1 MSRGENTYTLFPDEE
16 EREWLHL
23 SKEADR

>member
-1 MSRGENTYTLFPDEE
+1 MSRRENTYTLFPDEE
-16 EREWLHL
+16 EREQLHL